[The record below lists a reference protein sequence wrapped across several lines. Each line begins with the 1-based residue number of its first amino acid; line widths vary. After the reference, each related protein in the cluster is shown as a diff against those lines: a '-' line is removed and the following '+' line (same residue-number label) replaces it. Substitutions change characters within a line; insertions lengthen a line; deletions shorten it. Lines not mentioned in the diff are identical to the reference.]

1 MKILFYIH
9 GYPPTHNAGAEW
21 MAYDICEFLKQRH
34 DIRVL
39 TNKPVPG
46 YQRGVEIVQHDLIT
60 LKREFID
67 ADIVLTHLDFTA
79 KAHNICR
86 VLMKHHLYAIVHNTF
101 TNDMMEK
108 RHGQFNIIYNSN
120 YTATLDLKQR
130 STICRPPLVPE
141 RYNYLPKTGENA
153 ITLVNCWPDKGGYV
167 FAELAKLMP
176 DRKFIGVL
184 GGYGEQVRVKLP
196 NVEYVT
202 NGPNMAEIYARTGV
216 LIQPSRYESYGK
228 AACEAMS
235 CGIPIVCTETPG
247 LVEALSYAGIFVP
260 RDAKA
265 YKEAIENID
274 YELQLPLLEQRT
286 AELVEQTKTDL
297 VNLQNFLEC
306 KI

>member
-60 LKREFID
+60 LKQEFIN

-86 VLMKHHLYAIVHNTF
+86 VLMKHNLYAIVHNTF

-120 YTATLDLKQR
+120 YTATLELQQR

-141 RYNYLPKTGENA
+141 RYNHMDKTGENA

-167 FAELAKLMP
+167 LVELAKLMP
-176 DRKFIGVL
+176 DRKFIGVI
-184 GGYGEQVRVKLP
+184 GGYGDQVRGNLP
-196 NVEYVT
+196 NLEYVV
-202 NGPNMAEIYARTGV
+202 NGPNMAEIYARTSV
-216 LIQPSRYESYGK
+216 LIQPSKYESYGK

-235 CGIPIVCTETPG
+235 CGIPVVCTDTPG
-247 LVEALSYAGIFVP
+247 LKEALSYAGIYVP
-260 RDAKA
+260 RDAMA

-274 YELQLPLLEQRT
+274 MELQLPLLKQRT
-286 AELVEQTKTDL
+286 AELVAQTQTDL
-297 VNLQNFLEC
+297 VNLQNFIEC